1 MGKTAGFA
9 VKTYRYYN
17 AADKSLDFDGLV
29 QDVQVFKSLTDRFY
43 TKPAQKNDFFNF

>member
-17 AADKSLDFDGLV
+17 AADKSVDFDGLV
-29 QDVQVFKSLTDRFY
+29 QDLDVKFNIDKSQNIS
-43 TKPAQKNDFFNF
+43 TKFEINNDL